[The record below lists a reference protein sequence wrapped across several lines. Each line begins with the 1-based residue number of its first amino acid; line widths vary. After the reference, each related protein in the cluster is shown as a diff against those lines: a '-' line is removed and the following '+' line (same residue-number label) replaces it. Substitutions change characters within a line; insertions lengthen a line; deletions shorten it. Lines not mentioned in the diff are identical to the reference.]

1 MTTYDPDTLQQDLDV
16 LRNIVKKAGGKLAL
30 DCSVGSPG
38 ILAEGD
44 PVSLDLRP
52 IHQEGNVL

>member
-1 MTTYDPDTLQQDLDV
+1 MTTYDPDTLRQDFDI
-16 LRNIVKKAGGKLAL
+16 LRNIVENVGGKLAL

-44 PVSLDLRP
+44 PVSLDERP
-52 IHQEGNVL
+52 IDQERDLL